1 MLYLVFIAMFLFGSV
16 IGWLVV
22 YFVRKYKEY
31 TPKVLRDTA
40 LLFLGGVCLESLLG
54 LMYKNLFIVALM
66 AYIIGVAVGF
76 FIHWIYQ
83 LIIAKITAPKFM
95 DPRSKYNLFSGCS
108 LPDESKNKTSHTAY
122 MLECINKGYG
132 QLCHGLISEEEFK
145 NLIRNTGL
153 SKEMFEDLT
162 GGYWGDMYLSP
173 DLTAYIK
180 AKGLLNGES
189 S

>member
-1 MLYLVFIAMFLFGSV
+1 
-16 IGWLVV
+16 
-22 YFVRKYKEY
+22 
-31 TPKVLRDTA
+31 
-40 LLFLGGVCLESLLG
+40 
-54 LMYKNLFIVALM
+54 MYKNLCIVALI

-108 LPDESKNKTSHTAY
+108 LPDESKNNTSHIAY

-132 QLCHGLISEEEFK
+132 QLCQDLISKEEFET
-145 NLIRNTGL
+145 LIKSTGL
-153 SKEMFEDLT
+153 TKEMFEELT
-162 GGYWGDMYLSP
+162 GGNWGDMFLSP
-173 DLTAYIK
+173 NLTAYIK